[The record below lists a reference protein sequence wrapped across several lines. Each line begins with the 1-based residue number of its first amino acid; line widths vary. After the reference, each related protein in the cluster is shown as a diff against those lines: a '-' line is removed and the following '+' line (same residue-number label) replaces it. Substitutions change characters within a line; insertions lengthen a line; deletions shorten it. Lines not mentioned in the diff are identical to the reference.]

1 MQPKPAPV
9 SPEEYLRR
17 EEANP
22 FKSEYV
28 DGEIYAMSGATRRHN
43 LVVSSLVRHA
53 HQAADARDA
62 CQVFSSSMKVRI
74 TAGHGCYFYYP
85 DLCVSCDPTDADELF
100 LVRPCFI
107 AEVLSPSTA
116 RIDRREKRLHYLALD
131 SLREYA
137 MIDQDRMRIELYR
150 REGRD
155 WSGYLLDQPHDVME
169 SSCLGLRLTLAQIYA
184 DIDFPTPGIREQVA
198 EYDVIGPAYI

>member
-17 EEANP
+17 EATNP

-43 LVVSSLVRHA
+43 LIVTNLVRHA
-53 HQAADARDA
+53 RQAADARDA
-62 CQVFSSSMKVRI
+62 CQVFCSSMKVHI
-74 TAGHGCYFYYP
+74 AASNCFYYP

-100 LVRPCFI
+100 LTRPCFI

-116 RIDRREKRLHYLALD
+116 RIDRREKRMHYLALD

-150 REGRD
+150 REGTD

-184 DIDFPTPGIREQVA
+184 DIDFPSLGVREPVA

>member
-22 FKSEYV
+22 FRSEYV
-28 DGEIYAMSGATRRHN
+28 DGEVYAMSGAKRRHN
-43 LVVSSLVRHA
+43 LIVSSLVRHA
-53 HQAADARDA
+53 HQAADARDT
-62 CQVFSSSMKVRI
+62 CQVFGASMKVHI
-74 TAGHGCYFYYP
+74 AASNCFYYP
-85 DLCVSCDPTDADELF
+85 DLCVSCDATDTDELF
-100 LVRPCFI
+100 LTRPCFI

-116 RIDRREKRLHYLALD
+116 RIDRREKRVHYMTLD

-137 MIDQDRMRIELYR
+137 MIDQDRPRIELFR
-150 REGRD
+150 REEKVWR
-155 WSGYLLDQPHDVME
+155 GYLLDQPHDVME

-184 DIDFPTPGIREQVA
+184 DINFPPPGVGEEIA